1 MNLHH
6 FTLTLWTECDRF
18 LSFSHIFSRKKKKNE
33 SHQTKR
39 SYLSWMEI
47 PRKYHFSPILSLI
60 LLSLIIVVLVLRS
73 RQLLEFAPIATG
85 SKPPYSV
92 PLDRL
97 RTKLSGENPLHAV
110 GNSGE
115 LRRNKFR
122 NRTATVSSTVFY
134 FISLCLFRWFC
145 FDELINFR
153 AFRNSRFCCV
163 NLDSVFL
170 FSVCFFLWL
179 CEKESKWISELI
191 INYE

>member
-1 MNLHH
+1 
-6 FTLTLWTECDRF
+6 
-18 LSFSHIFSRKKKKNE
+18 
-33 SHQTKR
+33 
-39 SYLSWMEI
+39 MEI

-179 CEKESKWISELI
+179 WIYFRERIEGNKWIDYYELI
-191 INYE
+191 WVWTEEGRKTRTKTRGSESCDAEGCVGIRRWEKQS